1 MRWLILAAFLGALAA
16 CAQTSRQMRAHTY
29 PRSFDYITR
38 NDVQDSMLQL
48 ALRVQRLDA
57 LLRADA
63 PPQDETRRGE
73 AVSLLADMETMT
85 QQLSRGGAVS
95 NHPEFNARLSQFTSD
110 LRAARQAVQAEPAN
124 FFLAGAVVGSCTY
137 CHR

>member
-29 PRSFDYITR
+29 PQSFDYITR
-38 NDVQDSMLQL
+38 DDVHDSMLQL

-57 LLRADA
+57 LLRADP
-63 PPQDETRRGE
+63 PPQDETRRSE
-73 AVSLLADMETMT
+73 AVSLLADMEART
-85 QQLSRGGAVS
+85 QQLSRGGSIS
-95 NHPEFNARLSQFTSD
+95 NHSEFSARLSHFASD
-110 LRAARQAVQAEPAN
+110 LRAAREAVQSEPAN
-124 FFLAGAVVGSCTY
+124 YFLAGAVVGSCTY